1 MLQATHLFKNLA
13 LKSKFHTRSQP
24 LLKASIMEMPA
35 MSPTMT
41 EGGIVEWKFK
51 PGEAFNSG
59 DVLLEVET
67 DKATIDVEAL
77 DDGVMGKI
85 VIDNGAK
92 GIKVGSPIAVL
103 AEEDDDLSAID
114 FDALLNSKKPAAA
127 PAAKEAPKKQ
137 APKKEAKKVETP
149 VSTPKPVASKK
160 SEPISADGI
169 FSKANKNQVLYPSVA
184 SLLHQNHISE
194 AKALEEIPATGP
206 NGRLL
211 KGDVLLYLNKID
223 KDNYIK
229 LNKFIQKNSVLDLSN
244 IQLRQPAVP
253 EKKPEPVVL
262 QLEKV
267 VKSTSK
273 SIDEILKDLQKQV
286 HAPKQQQPSVFNDPI
301 FEELIST
308 RYAEPIFNYKF
319 TLSQVTKA
327 APKTEQYD
335 LFDDLI
341 GASVTNNVLSTPV
354 NDSND
359 LKLNI
364 SVDLGI
370 NPKQDV
376 LNKANDFISKVNNL

>member
-1 MLQATHLFKNLA
+1 MLQATHLFKSLA
-13 LKSKFHTRSQP
+13 AKSHFHTRAQP

-51 PGEAFNSG
+51 AGEAFSSG

-77 DDGVMGKI
+77 DDGVLGKI
-85 VIDNGAK
+85 VVDNGAK

-103 AEEDDDLSAID
+103 AEEDDDLSALD
-114 FDALLNSKKPAAA
+114 FDALLNSKKSA
-127 PAAKEAPKKQ
+127 PAAPEPKKEEAPKKTAPVAEKKVEAP
-137 APKKEAKKVETP
+137 APKKAAAAP
-149 VSTPKPVASKK
+149 V
-160 SEPISADGI
+160 SADGI
-169 FSKANKNQVLYPSVA
+169 FTKANKNQVLYPSVA
-184 SLLHQNHISE
+184 SLLHSNHISE

-229 LNKFIQKNSVLDLSN
+229 LNQFIKKNSVLDLSN
-244 IQLRQPAVP
+244 IQIRQPVVA
-253 EKKPEPVVL
+253 EKKPEPVPVVL

-267 VKSTSK
+267 VKPNTKPIS
-273 SIDEILKDLQKQV
+273 EILKQLQKEV
-286 HAPKQQQPSVFNDPI
+286 HAPKQQQPSVFNDPL
-301 FEELIST
+301 FEDLIST

-319 TLSQVTKA
+319 TLAQATKAA
-327 APKTEQYD
+327 APKTQQYD

-341 GASVTNNVLSTPV
+341 GAPSVNNVVAAQATE
-354 NDSND
+354 SND
-359 LKLNI
+359 LKLNVL
-364 SVDLGI
+364 VDLGV

-376 LNKANDFISKVNNL
+376 LNKANEFISKVNNL

>member
-77 DDGVMGKI
+77 DDGVLGKI

-103 AEEDDDLSAID
+103 AEGDDDLSAID

-127 PAAKEAPKKQ
+127 PAKEAPKEE
-137 APKKEAKKVETP
+137 APKKEAKKVEAP
-149 VSTPKPVASKK
+149 VSTPKPAAKK
-160 SEPISADGI
+160 SAPVSADGI
-169 FSKANKNQVLYPSVA
+169 FTKANKNQVLYPSVA

-229 LNKFIQKNSVLDLSN
+229 LNKYIQKSSVLDLSN
-244 IQLRQPAVP
+244 IQLRQPAAP
-253 EKKPEPVVL
+253 AKKPEPVVL

-267 VKSTSK
+267 VKPTSK
-273 SIDEILKDLQKQV
+273 SFDEVLKDLQKQV

-308 RYAEPIFNYKF
+308 RYSEPIFNYKF
-319 TLSQVTKA
+319 TLSQAANA
-327 APKTEQYD
+327 APKTQQYD

-354 NDSND
+354 AESND
-359 LKLNI
+359 LKLNVT
-364 SVDLGI
+364 VDLGI

-376 LNKANDFISKVNNL
+376 LNKANDFISRVNNL

>member
-77 DDGVMGKI
+77 DDGVLGKI

-103 AEEDDDLSAID
+103 AEEDDDLSDID

-127 PAAKEAPKKQ
+127 PAAKEAPKKET
-137 APKKEAKKVETP
+137 PKKEAKKVDTP
-149 VSTPKPVASKK
+149 VSTPKPAAKK
-160 SEPISADGI
+160 SEPVSADGI

-194 AKALEEIPATGP
+194 AKALEDIPATGP

-223 KDNYIK
+223 KDSYIK
-229 LNKFIQKNSVLDLSN
+229 LNKYIQKSSVLDLSN
-244 IQLRQPAVP
+244 IQLKQPAALA
-253 EKKPEPVVL
+253 KKPEPVVL
-262 QLEKV
+262 HLEKV
-267 VKSTSK
+267 VKPASK
-273 SIDEILKDLQKQV
+273 SFDEVLKDLQKQV
-286 HAPKQQQPSVFNDPI
+286 HAPKQQKPSVFNDPI

-308 RYAEPIFNYKF
+308 RYAQPIFNYKF
-319 TLSQVTKA
+319 TLSQAAKA
-327 APKTEQYD
+327 APKIHQYD

-341 GASVTNNVLSTPV
+341 GASVTNTVLSTPV
-354 NDSND
+354 AESND
-359 LKLNI
+359 LKLNVT
-364 SVDLGI
+364 VDLGI

-376 LNKANDFISKVNNL
+376 LDKANDFISRVNNL

>member
-1 MLQATHLFKNLA
+1 MLQATHLLKNLA
-13 LKSKFHTRSQP
+13 LKSNFHTRAQP

-51 PGEAFNSG
+51 PGEAFSSG

-92 GIKVGSPIAVL
+92 NIKVGSPIAVL
-103 AEEDDDLSAID
+103 AEEDDDLSALD
-114 FDALLNSKKPAAA
+114 FDAILSSKKSAAA
-127 PAAKEAPKKQ
+127 PAAKEAPAKEE
-137 APKKEAKKVETP
+137 APVKKEAPAKKV
-149 VSTPKPVASKK
+149 SSPVAEKK

-169 FSKANKNQVLYPSVA
+169 FTKANKKQVLYPSVS
-184 SLLHQNHISE
+184 SLLHSNNISE
-194 AKALEEIPATGP
+194 AKALEEIPASGP

-223 KDNYIK
+223 KNNYIK
-229 LNKFIQKNSVLDLSN
+229 LNKFIKKNSVLDLSN
-244 IQLRQPAVP
+244 IQLRQPVVT
-253 EKKPEPVVL
+253 EKKPAPLPVVL

-267 VKSTSK
+267 VKPTTK
-273 SIDEILKDLQKQV
+273 SISEILKELQKEV

-308 RYAEPIFNYKF
+308 RYSEPIFNYKF
-319 TLSQVTKA
+319 TLAQVTKA
-327 APKTEQYD
+327 APKTQQYD
-335 LFDDLI
+335 LFDELI
-341 GASVTNNVLSTPV
+341 GAPLANNVVSTPA
-354 NDSND
+354 NESND
-359 LKLNI
+359 LKLNVV
-364 SVDLGI
+364 VDLGF